1 MKTQVLKFGNTHV
14 GDVLKLSQGYF
25 DVKVGIAGLKCVKGE
40 YFAEDTIVERVITQ
54 NPLVRLKR
62 YLIG

>member
-1 MKTQVLKFGNTHV
+1 MKTQVVKFEDTHV
-14 GDVLKLSQGYF
+14 GDVLKFSRGYF
-25 DVKVGIAGLKCVKGE
+25 DVRLSNNGIKYVEGE
-40 YFAEDTIVERVITQ
+40 HLGYDSIVERVITQ